1 MLTLLYVFN
10 RARKVSCDH
19 GEKLGGVLSSIV
31 PLFGR
36 GRSGVLRG
44 SEMIEAWPSV
54 VVVVLSEVVEVLWRS
69 RFRARSRASSN
80 AAAEADVRA
89 LLLLVVVM
97 DGESWIVLVEL
108 LVSASSAL

>member
-1 MLTLLYVFN
+1 M
-10 RARKVSCDH
+10 
-19 GEKLGGVLSSIV
+19 

-44 SEMIEAWPSV
+44 SEMIEAWPS
-54 VVVVLSEVVEVLWRS
+54 VVVLSEVVEVLWRS